1 MKKINLYVFIQIIK
15 SCTLVFFIF
24 VSIAWLLQIS
34 RLFSYLNN
42 LQIDFVNVLF
52 LSFFLIP
59 NLINVTLP
67 FIIIFGLIIAFI
79 KFDKDKEIIAIFS
92 LGLSIKE
99 ILKPF
104 FLISIIAIFL
114 YLFLNLFFSPYIY
127 DKYKQKEFD
136 LRNSINLDNINISN
150 FIQLDEN
157 LILDFSK
164 KEDVFEDVFIRFIGE
179 NENIVFAKKARIIKE
194 PKKFIFNLSEGFKLS
209 FMNNKI
215 EKLEFENYKLNFPL
229 RNENIYNNK
238 LLFCLK
244 PNIKPL
250 TIENR
255 NNTISTNIN
264 ELELIA
270 GYSFKL
276 VVSGSL
282 IKLIE
287 LDASGIETDSTTI
300 GSISDVDGDS
310 NFTLEI
316 ADIDCKEEFAN
327 YFCVDIL
334 THIFTTVPEYHN

>member
-24 VSIAWLLQIS
+24 ISIAWLLQIS

-99 ILKPF
+99 ILKPL

-229 RNENIYNNK
+229 KNENNYNNYDK
-238 LLFCLK
+238 NTLTLFNLIKYKDYKSMIERMFDTLILLTVIIFFYFN
-244 PNIKPL
+244 NIKD
-250 TIENR
+250 NKF
-255 NNTISTNIN
+255 SIN
-264 ELELIA
+264 
-270 GYSFKL
+270 
-276 VVSGSL
+276 
-282 IKLIE
+282 
-287 LDASGIETDSTTI
+287 
-300 GSISDVDGDS
+300 
-310 NFTLEI
+310 
-316 ADIDCKEEFAN
+316 
-327 YFCVDIL
+327 
-334 THIFTTVPEYHN
+334 HIFIYLFLSILIIIFQNIIKNLDFSLQFSFLLNIINFSIIYLFMLINKFKFK

>member
-229 RNENIYNNK
+229 KNENNYNNYDK
-238 LLFCLK
+238 NTLTLFNLIKYKDYKSMIERMFDTLILLTVIIFFYFN
-244 PNIKPL
+244 NIK
-250 TIENR
+250 
-255 NNTISTNIN
+255 NNKYSIN
-264 ELELIA
+264 
-270 GYSFKL
+270 
-276 VVSGSL
+276 
-282 IKLIE
+282 
-287 LDASGIETDSTTI
+287 
-300 GSISDVDGDS
+300 
-310 NFTLEI
+310 
-316 ADIDCKEEFAN
+316 
-327 YFCVDIL
+327 
-334 THIFTTVPEYHN
+334 HIFIYLFLSILIIIFQNIIKNLDFSLQFSFLLNIINFSIIYLFMLINKFKFK

>member
-24 VSIAWLLQIS
+24 ISIAWLLQIS
-34 RLFSYLNN
+34 RLFSYLSN
-42 LQIDFVNVLF
+42 LKIDFVNVLF

-99 ILKPF
+99 ILKPL

-164 KEDVFEDVFIRFIGE
+164 KEDMFEDVFIRFIGE

-229 RNENIYNNK
+229 KNENNYNNYDK
-238 LLFCLK
+238 NTLTLFNLIKYKDYKSMIERMFDTLILLTVIIFFYFN
-244 PNIKPL
+244 NIKD
-250 TIENR
+250 NKF
-255 NNTISTNIN
+255 SIN
-264 ELELIA
+264 
-270 GYSFKL
+270 
-276 VVSGSL
+276 
-282 IKLIE
+282 
-287 LDASGIETDSTTI
+287 
-300 GSISDVDGDS
+300 
-310 NFTLEI
+310 
-316 ADIDCKEEFAN
+316 
-327 YFCVDIL
+327 
-334 THIFTTVPEYHN
+334 HIFIYLFLSILIIIFQNIIKNLDFSLQFSFLLNIINFSIIYLFMLINKFKFK

>member
-24 VSIAWLLQIS
+24 ISIAWLLQIS

-104 FLISIIAIFL
+104 FLISIITIFL

-229 RNENIYNNK
+229 KNENIYNNYDK
-238 LLFCLK
+238 NTLTLFNLIKYKDYNSMIERMFDTLILLTVIIFFYFN
-244 PNIKPL
+244 NIKD
-250 TIENR
+250 NKF
-255 NNTISTNIN
+255 SIN
-264 ELELIA
+264 
-270 GYSFKL
+270 
-276 VVSGSL
+276 
-282 IKLIE
+282 
-287 LDASGIETDSTTI
+287 
-300 GSISDVDGDS
+300 
-310 NFTLEI
+310 
-316 ADIDCKEEFAN
+316 
-327 YFCVDIL
+327 
-334 THIFTTVPEYHN
+334 HIFIYLFLSILIIIFQNIIKNLDFSLQFSFLLNIINFSIIYLFMLINKFKFK

>member
-1 MKKINLYVFIQIIK
+1 MKKINLYVFKQIIK

-24 VSIAWLLQIS
+24 ISIAWLLQIS

-229 RNENIYNNK
+229 KNENNYNNYDK
-238 LLFCLK
+238 NTLTLFNLIKYKDYKSMIERMFDTLILLTVIIFFYFN
-244 PNIKPL
+244 NIKD
-250 TIENR
+250 NKF
-255 NNTISTNIN
+255 SIN
-264 ELELIA
+264 
-270 GYSFKL
+270 
-276 VVSGSL
+276 
-282 IKLIE
+282 
-287 LDASGIETDSTTI
+287 
-300 GSISDVDGDS
+300 
-310 NFTLEI
+310 
-316 ADIDCKEEFAN
+316 
-327 YFCVDIL
+327 
-334 THIFTTVPEYHN
+334 HIFIYLFLSILIIIFQNIIKNLDFSLQFSFLLNIINFSIIYLFMLINKFKFK

>member
-24 VSIAWLLQIS
+24 ISIAWLLQIS

-104 FLISIIAIFL
+104 FLISIITIFL

-136 LRNSINLDNINISN
+136 LRNSINLNNINISN
-150 FIQLDEN
+150 FIHLDEN

-229 RNENIYNNK
+229 KNENNYNNYDK
-238 LLFCLK
+238 NTLTLFNLIKYKDYKSMIERMFDTLILLTVIIFFYFN
-244 PNIKPL
+244 NIKD
-250 TIENR
+250 NKF
-255 NNTISTNIN
+255 SIN
-264 ELELIA
+264 
-270 GYSFKL
+270 
-276 VVSGSL
+276 
-282 IKLIE
+282 
-287 LDASGIETDSTTI
+287 
-300 GSISDVDGDS
+300 
-310 NFTLEI
+310 
-316 ADIDCKEEFAN
+316 
-327 YFCVDIL
+327 
-334 THIFTTVPEYHN
+334 HIFIYLFLSILIIIFQNIIKNLDFSLQFSFLLNIINFSIIYLFMLINKFKFK

>member
-24 VSIAWLLQIS
+24 ISIAWLLQIS
-34 RLFSYLNN
+34 RLFSYLSN
-42 LQIDFVNVLF
+42 LKIDFVNVLF

-229 RNENIYNNK
+229 KNENNYNNYDK
-238 LLFCLK
+238 NTLTLFNLIKYKDYNSMIERMFDTLILLTVIIFFYFN
-244 PNIKPL
+244 NIKD
-250 TIENR
+250 NKF
-255 NNTISTNIN
+255 SIN
-264 ELELIA
+264 
-270 GYSFKL
+270 
-276 VVSGSL
+276 
-282 IKLIE
+282 
-287 LDASGIETDSTTI
+287 
-300 GSISDVDGDS
+300 
-310 NFTLEI
+310 
-316 ADIDCKEEFAN
+316 
-327 YFCVDIL
+327 
-334 THIFTTVPEYHN
+334 HIFIYLFLSVLIIIFQNIIKNLDFSLQFSFLLNIINFSIIYLFMLINKFKFK

>member
-24 VSIAWLLQIS
+24 ISIAWLLQIS

-99 ILKPF
+99 ILKPL

-229 RNENIYNNK
+229 KNENNYNNYDK
-238 LLFCLK
+238 NTLTLFNLIKYKDYNSMIERMFDTLILLTVIIFFYFN
-244 PNIKPL
+244 NIKD
-250 TIENR
+250 NKF
-255 NNTISTNIN
+255 SIN
-264 ELELIA
+264 
-270 GYSFKL
+270 
-276 VVSGSL
+276 
-282 IKLIE
+282 
-287 LDASGIETDSTTI
+287 
-300 GSISDVDGDS
+300 
-310 NFTLEI
+310 
-316 ADIDCKEEFAN
+316 
-327 YFCVDIL
+327 
-334 THIFTTVPEYHN
+334 HIFIYLFLSVLIIIFQNIIKNLDFSLQFSFLLNIINFSIIYLFMLINKFKFK

>member
-104 FLISIIAIFL
+104 FLISIITIFL

-229 RNENIYNNK
+229 KNENNYNNYDK
-238 LLFCLK
+238 NTLTLFNLIKYKDYNSMIERMFDTLILLTVIIFFYFN
-244 PNIKPL
+244 NIKD
-250 TIENR
+250 NKF
-255 NNTISTNIN
+255 S
-264 ELELIA
+264 
-270 GYSFKL
+270 
-276 VVSGSL
+276 
-282 IKLIE
+282 IK
-287 LDASGIETDSTTI
+287 
-300 GSISDVDGDS
+300 
-310 NFTLEI
+310 
-316 ADIDCKEEFAN
+316 
-327 YFCVDIL
+327 
-334 THIFTTVPEYHN
+334 HIFIYLFLSILIIIFQNIIKNLDFSLQFSFLLNIINFSIIYLFMLINKFKFK

>member
-1 MKKINLYVFIQIIK
+1 MKKINLYVFKQIIK

-24 VSIAWLLQIS
+24 ISIAWLLQIS

-42 LQIDFVNVLF
+42 LQIDFENVLF

-104 FLISIIAIFL
+104 FLISIITIFL

-229 RNENIYNNK
+229 KNENNYNNYDK
-238 LLFCLK
+238 NTLTLFNLIKYKDYKSMIERMFDTLILLTVIIFFYFN
-244 PNIKPL
+244 NIKD
-250 TIENR
+250 NKF
-255 NNTISTNIN
+255 SIN
-264 ELELIA
+264 
-270 GYSFKL
+270 
-276 VVSGSL
+276 
-282 IKLIE
+282 
-287 LDASGIETDSTTI
+287 
-300 GSISDVDGDS
+300 
-310 NFTLEI
+310 
-316 ADIDCKEEFAN
+316 
-327 YFCVDIL
+327 
-334 THIFTTVPEYHN
+334 HIFIYLFLSILIIIFQNIIKNLDFSLQFSFLLNIINFSIIYLFMLINKFKFK

>member
-1 MKKINLYVFIQIIK
+1 MKKINLYVFKQIIK

-34 RLFSYLNN
+34 RLFSYLSN

-104 FLISIIAIFL
+104 FLISIITIFL

-229 RNENIYNNK
+229 KNENNYNNYDK
-238 LLFCLK
+238 NTLTLFNLIKYKDYNSMIERMFDTLILLTVIIFFYFN
-244 PNIKPL
+244 NIKD
-250 TIENR
+250 NKF
-255 NNTISTNIN
+255 SIN
-264 ELELIA
+264 
-270 GYSFKL
+270 
-276 VVSGSL
+276 
-282 IKLIE
+282 
-287 LDASGIETDSTTI
+287 
-300 GSISDVDGDS
+300 
-310 NFTLEI
+310 
-316 ADIDCKEEFAN
+316 
-327 YFCVDIL
+327 
-334 THIFTTVPEYHN
+334 HIFIYLFLSILIIIFQNIIKNLDFSLQFSFLLNIINFSIIYLFMLINKFKFK

>member
-24 VSIAWLLQIS
+24 ISIAWLLQIS
-34 RLFSYLNN
+34 RLFSYLSN
-42 LQIDFVNVLF
+42 LKIDFVNVLF

-104 FLISIIAIFL
+104 FLISIITILL

-136 LRNSINLDNINISN
+136 LRNSINLNNINISN

-229 RNENIYNNK
+229 KNENNYNNYDK
-238 LLFCLK
+238 NTLTLFNLIKYKDYNSMIERMFDTLILLTVIIFFYFN
-244 PNIKPL
+244 NIKD
-250 TIENR
+250 NKF
-255 NNTISTNIN
+255 SIN
-264 ELELIA
+264 
-270 GYSFKL
+270 
-276 VVSGSL
+276 
-282 IKLIE
+282 
-287 LDASGIETDSTTI
+287 
-300 GSISDVDGDS
+300 
-310 NFTLEI
+310 
-316 ADIDCKEEFAN
+316 
-327 YFCVDIL
+327 
-334 THIFTTVPEYHN
+334 HIFIYLFLSILIIIFQNIIKNLDFSLQFSFLLNIINFSIIYLFMLINKFKFK

>member
-24 VSIAWLLQIS
+24 ISIAWLLQIS
-34 RLFSYLNN
+34 RLFSYLSN
-42 LQIDFVNVLF
+42 LKIDFVNVLF

-104 FLISIIAIFL
+104 FLISIITIFL

-229 RNENIYNNK
+229 KNENNYNNYDK
-238 LLFCLK
+238 NTLTLFNLIKYKDYKSMIEKMFDTLILLTVIIFFYFN
-244 PNIKPL
+244 NIKD
-250 TIENR
+250 NKF
-255 NNTISTNIN
+255 SIN
-264 ELELIA
+264 
-270 GYSFKL
+270 
-276 VVSGSL
+276 
-282 IKLIE
+282 
-287 LDASGIETDSTTI
+287 
-300 GSISDVDGDS
+300 
-310 NFTLEI
+310 
-316 ADIDCKEEFAN
+316 
-327 YFCVDIL
+327 
-334 THIFTTVPEYHN
+334 HIFIYLFLSILIIIFQNIIKNLDFSLQFSFLLNIINFSIIYLFMLINKFKFK

>member
-104 FLISIIAIFL
+104 FLISIITIFL

-229 RNENIYNNK
+229 KNENNYNNYDK
-238 LLFCLK
+238 NTLTLFNLIKYKDYNSMIERMFDTLILLTVIIFFYFN
-244 PNIKPL
+244 NIKD
-250 TIENR
+250 NKF
-255 NNTISTNIN
+255 SIN
-264 ELELIA
+264 
-270 GYSFKL
+270 
-276 VVSGSL
+276 
-282 IKLIE
+282 
-287 LDASGIETDSTTI
+287 
-300 GSISDVDGDS
+300 
-310 NFTLEI
+310 
-316 ADIDCKEEFAN
+316 
-327 YFCVDIL
+327 
-334 THIFTTVPEYHN
+334 HIFIYLFLSILIIIFQNIIKNLDFSLQFSFLLNIINFSIIYLFMLINKFKFK

>member
-104 FLISIIAIFL
+104 FLISIITIFL

-229 RNENIYNNK
+229 KIENNYNNYDK
-238 LLFCLK
+238 NTLTLFNLIKYKDYKSMIERMFDTLILLTVIIFFYFN
-244 PNIKPL
+244 NIKD
-250 TIENR
+250 NKF
-255 NNTISTNIN
+255 SIN
-264 ELELIA
+264 
-270 GYSFKL
+270 
-276 VVSGSL
+276 
-282 IKLIE
+282 
-287 LDASGIETDSTTI
+287 
-300 GSISDVDGDS
+300 
-310 NFTLEI
+310 
-316 ADIDCKEEFAN
+316 
-327 YFCVDIL
+327 
-334 THIFTTVPEYHN
+334 HIFIYLFLSILIIIFQNIIKNLDFSLQFSFLLNIINFSIIYLFMLINKFKFK

>member
-99 ILKPF
+99 IIKPF
-104 FLISIIAIFL
+104 FLISIITIFL

-209 FMNNKI
+209 FINNKI

-229 RNENIYNNK
+229 KNENNYNNYDK
-238 LLFCLK
+238 NTLTLFNLIKYKDYKSMIERMFDTLILLTVIIFFYFN
-244 PNIKPL
+244 NIKD
-250 TIENR
+250 NKF
-255 NNTISTNIN
+255 SIN
-264 ELELIA
+264 
-270 GYSFKL
+270 
-276 VVSGSL
+276 
-282 IKLIE
+282 
-287 LDASGIETDSTTI
+287 
-300 GSISDVDGDS
+300 
-310 NFTLEI
+310 
-316 ADIDCKEEFAN
+316 
-327 YFCVDIL
+327 
-334 THIFTTVPEYHN
+334 HIFIYLFFSILIIIFQNIIKNLDFSLQFSFLLNIINFSIIYLFMLINKFKFK

>member
-1 MKKINLYVFIQIIK
+1 
-15 SCTLVFFIF
+15 
-24 VSIAWLLQIS
+24 
-34 RLFSYLNN
+34 LNN

-229 RNENIYNNK
+229 KNENNYNNYDK
-238 LLFCLK
+238 NTLTLFNLIKYKDYNSMIERMFDTLILLTVIIFFYFN
-244 PNIKPL
+244 NIKD
-250 TIENR
+250 NKF
-255 NNTISTNIN
+255 SIN
-264 ELELIA
+264 
-270 GYSFKL
+270 
-276 VVSGSL
+276 
-282 IKLIE
+282 
-287 LDASGIETDSTTI
+287 
-300 GSISDVDGDS
+300 
-310 NFTLEI
+310 
-316 ADIDCKEEFAN
+316 
-327 YFCVDIL
+327 
-334 THIFTTVPEYHN
+334 HIFIYLLLSVLIIIFQNIIKNLDFSLQFSFLLNIINFSIIYLFMLINKFKFK

>member
-24 VSIAWLLQIS
+24 ISIAWLLQIS

-104 FLISIIAIFL
+104 FLISIITIFL

-229 RNENIYNNK
+229 KNENNYNNYDK
-238 LLFCLK
+238 NTLTLFNLIKYKDYKSMIERMFDTLILLTVIIFFYFN
-244 PNIKPL
+244 NIKD
-250 TIENR
+250 NQF
-255 NNTISTNIN
+255 SIN
-264 ELELIA
+264 
-270 GYSFKL
+270 
-276 VVSGSL
+276 
-282 IKLIE
+282 
-287 LDASGIETDSTTI
+287 
-300 GSISDVDGDS
+300 
-310 NFTLEI
+310 
-316 ADIDCKEEFAN
+316 
-327 YFCVDIL
+327 
-334 THIFTTVPEYHN
+334 HIFIYIFLSILIIIFQNIIKNLDFSLQFSFLLNIINFSIIYLFMLINKLNSNEDN

>member
-104 FLISIIAIFL
+104 FLISIITIFL

-229 RNENIYNNK
+229 KNENNYNNYDK
-238 LLFCLK
+238 NTLTLFNLIKYKDYNSMIERMFDTLILLTVIIFFYFN
-244 PNIKPL
+244 NIKD
-250 TIENR
+250 NKF
-255 NNTISTNIN
+255 SIN
-264 ELELIA
+264 
-270 GYSFKL
+270 
-276 VVSGSL
+276 
-282 IKLIE
+282 
-287 LDASGIETDSTTI
+287 
-300 GSISDVDGDS
+300 
-310 NFTLEI
+310 
-316 ADIDCKEEFAN
+316 
-327 YFCVDIL
+327 
-334 THIFTTVPEYHN
+334 HIFIYLLLSVLIIIFQNIIKNLDFSLQFSFLLNIINFSIIYLFMLINKFKFK

>member
-24 VSIAWLLQIS
+24 ISIAWLLQIS

-104 FLISIIAIFL
+104 FLISIITIFL

-164 KEDVFEDVFIRFIGE
+164 KKDVFEDVFIRFIGE

-194 PKKFIFNLSEGFKLS
+194 PKKFIFNLSRGFKLS

-229 RNENIYNNK
+229 KNENNYNNYDK
-238 LLFCLK
+238 NTLTLFNLIKYKDYKSMIERMFDTLILLTVIIFFYFN
-244 PNIKPL
+244 NIKD
-250 TIENR
+250 NKF
-255 NNTISTNIN
+255 SIN
-264 ELELIA
+264 
-270 GYSFKL
+270 
-276 VVSGSL
+276 
-282 IKLIE
+282 
-287 LDASGIETDSTTI
+287 
-300 GSISDVDGDS
+300 
-310 NFTLEI
+310 
-316 ADIDCKEEFAN
+316 
-327 YFCVDIL
+327 
-334 THIFTTVPEYHN
+334 HIFIYLFLSILIIIFQNIIKNLDFSLQFSFLLNIINFSIIYLFMLINKFKFK

>member
-24 VSIAWLLQIS
+24 ISIAWLLQIS
-34 RLFSYLNN
+34 RLFSYLSN
-42 LQIDFVNVLF
+42 LKIDFVNVLF

-104 FLISIIAIFL
+104 FLISIITIFL

-229 RNENIYNNK
+229 KNENNYNNYDK
-238 LLFCLK
+238 NTLTLFNLIKYKDYKSMIERMFDTLILLTVIIFFYFN
-244 PNIKPL
+244 NIKD
-250 TIENR
+250 NKF
-255 NNTISTNIN
+255 SIN
-264 ELELIA
+264 
-270 GYSFKL
+270 
-276 VVSGSL
+276 
-282 IKLIE
+282 
-287 LDASGIETDSTTI
+287 
-300 GSISDVDGDS
+300 
-310 NFTLEI
+310 
-316 ADIDCKEEFAN
+316 
-327 YFCVDIL
+327 
-334 THIFTTVPEYHN
+334 HIFIYLFLSVLIIIFQNIIKNLDFSLQFSFLLNIINFSIIYLFMLINKFKFK

>member
-24 VSIAWLLQIS
+24 ISIAWLLQIS

-209 FMNNKI
+209 FINNKI

-229 RNENIYNNK
+229 KNENNYNNYDK
-238 LLFCLK
+238 NTLTLFNLIK
-244 PNIKPL
+244 YKDYKSMIERMFDTLILITVIIFFYFNNIKD
-250 TIENR
+250 NKF
-255 NNTISTNIN
+255 SIN
-264 ELELIA
+264 
-270 GYSFKL
+270 
-276 VVSGSL
+276 
-282 IKLIE
+282 
-287 LDASGIETDSTTI
+287 
-300 GSISDVDGDS
+300 
-310 NFTLEI
+310 
-316 ADIDCKEEFAN
+316 
-327 YFCVDIL
+327 
-334 THIFTTVPEYHN
+334 HIFIYLFLSILIIIFQNIIKNLDFSLQFSFLLNIINFSIIYLFMLINKFKFK

>member
-24 VSIAWLLQIS
+24 ISIAWLLQIS

-104 FLISIIAIFL
+104 FLISIITIFL

-229 RNENIYNNK
+229 KNENNYNNYDK
-238 LLFCLK
+238 NTLTLFNLIK
-244 PNIKPL
+244 YKDYKSMIERMFDTLILITVIIFFYLNNIKD
-250 TIENR
+250 NKF
-255 NNTISTNIN
+255 SIN
-264 ELELIA
+264 
-270 GYSFKL
+270 
-276 VVSGSL
+276 
-282 IKLIE
+282 
-287 LDASGIETDSTTI
+287 
-300 GSISDVDGDS
+300 
-310 NFTLEI
+310 
-316 ADIDCKEEFAN
+316 
-327 YFCVDIL
+327 
-334 THIFTTVPEYHN
+334 HIFIYLFFSILIIIFQNIIKNLDFSLQFSFLLNIINFSIIYLFMLINKFKFK

>member
-24 VSIAWLLQIS
+24 ISIAWLLQIS

-104 FLISIIAIFL
+104 FLISIITIFL

-164 KEDVFEDVFIRFIGE
+164 KENVFEDVFIRFIGE

-194 PKKFIFNLSEGFKLS
+194 PKKFIFNLYEGFKLS
-209 FMNNKI
+209 FIKNKI

-229 RNENIYNNK
+229 KNENNYNNYDK
-238 LLFCLK
+238 NTLTLFNLIKYKDYNSMIERMFDTLILLTVIIFFYFN
-244 PNIKPL
+244 NIKD
-250 TIENR
+250 NKF
-255 NNTISTNIN
+255 SIN
-264 ELELIA
+264 
-270 GYSFKL
+270 
-276 VVSGSL
+276 
-282 IKLIE
+282 
-287 LDASGIETDSTTI
+287 
-300 GSISDVDGDS
+300 
-310 NFTLEI
+310 
-316 ADIDCKEEFAN
+316 
-327 YFCVDIL
+327 
-334 THIFTTVPEYHN
+334 HIFIYLFLSMLIIIFQNIIKNLDFSLQFSFLLNIINFSIIYLFMLINKFKFK

>member
-24 VSIAWLLQIS
+24 ISIAWLLQIS

-52 LSFFLIP
+52 LSVFLIP

-99 ILKPF
+99 IIKPF
-104 FLISIIAIFL
+104 FLISIITIFL

-209 FMNNKI
+209 FINNKI

-229 RNENIYNNK
+229 KNENNYNNYDK
-238 LLFCLK
+238 NTLTLFNLIKYKDYKSMIERMFDTLILLTVIIFFYFN
-244 PNIKPL
+244 NIKD
-250 TIENR
+250 NKF
-255 NNTISTNIN
+255 SIN
-264 ELELIA
+264 
-270 GYSFKL
+270 
-276 VVSGSL
+276 
-282 IKLIE
+282 
-287 LDASGIETDSTTI
+287 
-300 GSISDVDGDS
+300 
-310 NFTLEI
+310 
-316 ADIDCKEEFAN
+316 
-327 YFCVDIL
+327 
-334 THIFTTVPEYHN
+334 HIFIYLFFSILIIIFQNIIKNLDFSLQFSFLLNIINFSIIYLFMLINKFKFK

>member
-24 VSIAWLLQIS
+24 ISIAWLLQIS

-104 FLISIIAIFL
+104 FLISIITIFL

-136 LRNSINLDNINISN
+136 LRNSINLNNINISN

-229 RNENIYNNK
+229 KNENNYNNYDK
-238 LLFCLK
+238 NTLTLFNLIKYKDYKSMIERMFDTLILLTVIIFFYFN
-244 PNIKPL
+244 NIKD
-250 TIENR
+250 NKF
-255 NNTISTNIN
+255 SIN
-264 ELELIA
+264 
-270 GYSFKL
+270 
-276 VVSGSL
+276 
-282 IKLIE
+282 
-287 LDASGIETDSTTI
+287 
-300 GSISDVDGDS
+300 
-310 NFTLEI
+310 
-316 ADIDCKEEFAN
+316 
-327 YFCVDIL
+327 
-334 THIFTTVPEYHN
+334 HIFIYLFLSILIIIFQNIIKNLDFSLQFSFLLNIINFSIIYLFMLINKFKFK

>member
-24 VSIAWLLQIS
+24 ISIAWLLQIS
-34 RLFSYLNN
+34 RLFSYLSN
-42 LQIDFVNVLF
+42 LKIDFVNVLF

-104 FLISIIAIFL
+104 FLISIITIFL

-194 PKKFIFNLSEGFKLS
+194 PKRFIFNLSEGFKLS
-209 FMNNKI
+209 FINNKI

-229 RNENIYNNK
+229 KNENNYNNYDK
-238 LLFCLK
+238 NTLTLFNLIK
-244 PNIKPL
+244 YKDYKSMIERMFDTLILITVIIFFYFNNIKD
-250 TIENR
+250 NKF
-255 NNTISTNIN
+255 SIN
-264 ELELIA
+264 
-270 GYSFKL
+270 
-276 VVSGSL
+276 
-282 IKLIE
+282 
-287 LDASGIETDSTTI
+287 
-300 GSISDVDGDS
+300 
-310 NFTLEI
+310 
-316 ADIDCKEEFAN
+316 
-327 YFCVDIL
+327 
-334 THIFTTVPEYHN
+334 HIFIYLFFSILIIIFQNIIKNLDFSLQFSFLLNIINFSIIYLFMLINKFKFK

>member
-24 VSIAWLLQIS
+24 ISIAWLLQIS

-99 ILKPF
+99 IIKPF
-104 FLISIIAIFL
+104 FLVSIITIFL

-229 RNENIYNNK
+229 KNENNYNNYDK
-238 LLFCLK
+238 NTLTLFNLIKYKDYKSMIERMFDTLILLTVIIFFYFN
-244 PNIKPL
+244 NIKD
-250 TIENR
+250 NKF
-255 NNTISTNIN
+255 SIN
-264 ELELIA
+264 
-270 GYSFKL
+270 
-276 VVSGSL
+276 
-282 IKLIE
+282 
-287 LDASGIETDSTTI
+287 
-300 GSISDVDGDS
+300 
-310 NFTLEI
+310 
-316 ADIDCKEEFAN
+316 
-327 YFCVDIL
+327 
-334 THIFTTVPEYHN
+334 HIFIYLFLSILIIIFQNIIKNLDFSLQFSFLLNIINFSIIYLFMLINKFKFK

>member
-24 VSIAWLLQIS
+24 ISIAWLLQIS
-34 RLFSYLNN
+34 RLFSYMNN
-42 LQIDFVNVLF
+42 LQIDFKNVLF

-104 FLISIIAIFL
+104 FLISIITIFL

-127 DKYKQKEFD
+127 DKYKQREFD

-164 KEDVFEDVFIRFIGE
+164 KEDVFEDVFIKFIGE

-209 FMNNKI
+209 FINNKI

-229 RNENIYNNK
+229 KNENNYNNYDK
-238 LLFCLK
+238 NTLTLFNLIKYKDYNSMIERMFDTLILLTVIIFFYFN
-244 PNIKPL
+244 NIKD
-250 TIENR
+250 NKF
-255 NNTISTNIN
+255 S
-264 ELELIA
+264 
-270 GYSFKL
+270 
-276 VVSGSL
+276 
-282 IKLIE
+282 IK
-287 LDASGIETDSTTI
+287 
-300 GSISDVDGDS
+300 
-310 NFTLEI
+310 
-316 ADIDCKEEFAN
+316 
-327 YFCVDIL
+327 
-334 THIFTTVPEYHN
+334 HIFIYLFLSILIIIFQNIIKNLDFSLQFSFLLNIINFSIIYLFMLINKFKFKFK

>member
-24 VSIAWLLQIS
+24 ISIAWLLQIS
-34 RLFSYLNN
+34 RLFSYLSN
-42 LQIDFVNVLF
+42 LKIDFVNVLF

-104 FLISIIAIFL
+104 FLISIITIFL

-229 RNENIYNNK
+229 KNENNYNNYDK
-238 LLFCLK
+238 NTLTLFNLIKYKDYQSMIERMFDTLILLTLIIFFYFN
-244 PNIKPL
+244 NIKD
-250 TIENR
+250 NKF
-255 NNTISTNIN
+255 SIN
-264 ELELIA
+264 
-270 GYSFKL
+270 
-276 VVSGSL
+276 
-282 IKLIE
+282 
-287 LDASGIETDSTTI
+287 
-300 GSISDVDGDS
+300 
-310 NFTLEI
+310 
-316 ADIDCKEEFAN
+316 
-327 YFCVDIL
+327 
-334 THIFTTVPEYHN
+334 HIFIYLFLSILIIIFQNIIKNLDFSLQFSFLLNIINFSIIYLFMLINKFKFK

>member
-24 VSIAWLLQIS
+24 ISIAWLLQIS

-104 FLISIIAIFL
+104 FLISIITIFL

-194 PKKFIFNLSEGFKLS
+194 PKKFIFNLSKGFKLS
-209 FMNNKI
+209 FINNQI

-229 RNENIYNNK
+229 KNENNYNNYDK
-238 LLFCLK
+238 NTLTLFNLIKYKDYKSMIERMFDTLILLTVIIFFYFN
-244 PNIKPL
+244 NIKD
-250 TIENR
+250 NKF
-255 NNTISTNIN
+255 SIN
-264 ELELIA
+264 
-270 GYSFKL
+270 
-276 VVSGSL
+276 
-282 IKLIE
+282 
-287 LDASGIETDSTTI
+287 
-300 GSISDVDGDS
+300 
-310 NFTLEI
+310 
-316 ADIDCKEEFAN
+316 
-327 YFCVDIL
+327 
-334 THIFTTVPEYHN
+334 HIFIYLLLSVLIIIFQNIIKNLDFSLQFSFLLNIINFSIIYLFMLINKFKFK

>member
-24 VSIAWLLQIS
+24 ISIAWLLQIS

-136 LRNSINLDNINISN
+136 LRNSINLNNINISN

-229 RNENIYNNK
+229 KNENNYNNYDK
-238 LLFCLK
+238 NTLTLFNLIKYKDYKSMIERMFDTLILLTVIIFFYFN
-244 PNIKPL
+244 NIKD
-250 TIENR
+250 NKF
-255 NNTISTNIN
+255 SIN
-264 ELELIA
+264 
-270 GYSFKL
+270 
-276 VVSGSL
+276 
-282 IKLIE
+282 
-287 LDASGIETDSTTI
+287 
-300 GSISDVDGDS
+300 
-310 NFTLEI
+310 
-316 ADIDCKEEFAN
+316 
-327 YFCVDIL
+327 
-334 THIFTTVPEYHN
+334 HIFIYLFFSILIIIFQNIIKNLDFSLQFSFLLNIINFSIIYLFMLINKFKFK

>member
-24 VSIAWLLQIS
+24 ISIAWLLQIS

-42 LQIDFVNVLF
+42 LQIDFSNVLF

-104 FLISIIAIFL
+104 FLISIITIFL

-127 DKYKQKEFD
+127 GKYKQKEFD

-229 RNENIYNNK
+229 KNENNYNNYDK
-238 LLFCLK
+238 NTLTLFNLIKYKDYNNMIERMFDTLILLTVIIFFYFN
-244 PNIKPL
+244 NIKD
-250 TIENR
+250 NKF
-255 NNTISTNIN
+255 SIN
-264 ELELIA
+264 
-270 GYSFKL
+270 
-276 VVSGSL
+276 
-282 IKLIE
+282 
-287 LDASGIETDSTTI
+287 
-300 GSISDVDGDS
+300 
-310 NFTLEI
+310 
-316 ADIDCKEEFAN
+316 
-327 YFCVDIL
+327 
-334 THIFTTVPEYHN
+334 HIFIYLFLSILIIIFQNIIKNLDFSLQFSFLLNIINFSIIYLFMLINKFKFK

>member
-104 FLISIIAIFL
+104 FLISIITIFL

-136 LRNSINLDNINISN
+136 LRNSINLNNINISN

-229 RNENIYNNK
+229 KNENNYNNYDK
-238 LLFCLK
+238 NTLTLFNLIKYKDYKSMIERMFDTLILLTVIIFFYFN
-244 PNIKPL
+244 NIKD
-250 TIENR
+250 NKF
-255 NNTISTNIN
+255 SIN
-264 ELELIA
+264 
-270 GYSFKL
+270 
-276 VVSGSL
+276 
-282 IKLIE
+282 
-287 LDASGIETDSTTI
+287 
-300 GSISDVDGDS
+300 
-310 NFTLEI
+310 
-316 ADIDCKEEFAN
+316 
-327 YFCVDIL
+327 
-334 THIFTTVPEYHN
+334 HIFIYLFLSILIIIFQNIIKNLDFSLQFSFLLNIINFSIIYLFMLINKFKFK

>member
-24 VSIAWLLQIS
+24 ISIAWLLQIS

-104 FLISIIAIFL
+104 FLISIITIFL

-229 RNENIYNNK
+229 KNENNYNNYDK
-238 LLFCLK
+238 NTLTLFNLIKYKDYNSLIERMFDTLILLTVIIFFYFN
-244 PNIKPL
+244 NIKD
-250 TIENR
+250 NQF
-255 NNTISTNIN
+255 S
-264 ELELIA
+264 
-270 GYSFKL
+270 
-276 VVSGSL
+276 
-282 IKLIE
+282 IK
-287 LDASGIETDSTTI
+287 
-300 GSISDVDGDS
+300 
-310 NFTLEI
+310 
-316 ADIDCKEEFAN
+316 
-327 YFCVDIL
+327 
-334 THIFTTVPEYHN
+334 HIFIYLFLSILIIIFQNIIKNLDFSLQFSFLLNIINFSIIYLFMLINKFKFK

>member
-104 FLISIIAIFL
+104 FLISIITIFL

-209 FMNNKI
+209 FINNKI

-229 RNENIYNNK
+229 KNENNYNNYDK
-238 LLFCLK
+238 NTLTLFNLIKYKDYKSMIERMFDTLILLTVIIFFYFN
-244 PNIKPL
+244 NIKD
-250 TIENR
+250 NKF
-255 NNTISTNIN
+255 SIN
-264 ELELIA
+264 
-270 GYSFKL
+270 
-276 VVSGSL
+276 
-282 IKLIE
+282 
-287 LDASGIETDSTTI
+287 
-300 GSISDVDGDS
+300 
-310 NFTLEI
+310 
-316 ADIDCKEEFAN
+316 
-327 YFCVDIL
+327 
-334 THIFTTVPEYHN
+334 HIFIYLFLSVLIIIFQNIIKNLDFSLQFSFLLNIINFSIIYLFMLINKFKFK

>member
-229 RNENIYNNK
+229 KNENNYNNYDK
-238 LLFCLK
+238 NTLTLFNLIKYKDYNSMIERMFDTLILLTVIIFFYFN
-244 PNIKPL
+244 NIKD
-250 TIENR
+250 NKF
-255 NNTISTNIN
+255 S
-264 ELELIA
+264 
-270 GYSFKL
+270 
-276 VVSGSL
+276 
-282 IKLIE
+282 IK
-287 LDASGIETDSTTI
+287 
-300 GSISDVDGDS
+300 
-310 NFTLEI
+310 
-316 ADIDCKEEFAN
+316 
-327 YFCVDIL
+327 
-334 THIFTTVPEYHN
+334 HIFIYLFLSILIIIFQNIIKNLDFSLQFSFLLNIINFSIIYLFMLINKFKFR